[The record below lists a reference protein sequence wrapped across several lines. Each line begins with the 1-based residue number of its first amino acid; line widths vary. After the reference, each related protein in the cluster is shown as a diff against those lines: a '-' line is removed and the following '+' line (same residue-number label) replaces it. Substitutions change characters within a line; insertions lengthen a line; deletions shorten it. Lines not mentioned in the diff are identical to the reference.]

1 MQKSEKTEPS
11 DHFLLL
17 TKHCSAQRYKQ
28 LLLQNKLFNLKF
40 LNTHQSVED
49 NSRYGLMDSEFFGK
63 LSPSKNLETQR
74 KERFSPGDRFYGA
87 LNDLY

>member
-17 TKHCSAQRYKQ
+17 TKHCSAQRYRQ
-28 LLLQNKLFNLKF
+28 HLLQYKLFNLKF

-49 NSRYGLMDSEFFGK
+49 NSRNGVMDSDFFGK

-74 KERFSPGDRFYGA
+74 KGRFSPGDRFYGA